1 MNAES
6 LHDHQA
12 PHRDESRRRAA
23 QKHRDNMTPED
34 DSATCEA
41 CGGDCL
47 RGRADAEIV
56 CPDCL
61 QARTIR
67 EAALEA
73 VCYVCE
79 PKWHGEF
86 EACHLDDDD
95 LVCPQCGE
103 PVIVRL
109 VN

>member
-61 QARTIR
+61 RARTIR
-67 EAALEA
+67 
-73 VCYVCE
+73 
-79 PKWHGEF
+79 KGERYPCKPVIF
-86 EACHLDDDD
+86 DATY
-95 LVCPQCGE
+95 E
-103 PVIVRL
+103 PVWEKEV
-109 VN
+109 